1 MPRTPSLATV
11 LPNEFV
17 PIRRIGRYACYA
29 LTLAALGFLG
39 ADIVFFVLDLFT
51 GLIENSLGRIFAIMW
66 DDLLSL
72 VRDVVKAFALLVAL
86 GVFLSQFETGTA

>member
-1 MPRTPSLATV
+1 MSPTPSLAKL

-17 PIRRIGRYACYA
+17 PLRRIGRYACYS
-29 LTLAALGFLG
+29 LTLVALGFLG

-51 GLIENSLGRIFAIMW
+51 GLAEDVLGYVFVVVW
-66 DDLLSL
+66 DDLLNL